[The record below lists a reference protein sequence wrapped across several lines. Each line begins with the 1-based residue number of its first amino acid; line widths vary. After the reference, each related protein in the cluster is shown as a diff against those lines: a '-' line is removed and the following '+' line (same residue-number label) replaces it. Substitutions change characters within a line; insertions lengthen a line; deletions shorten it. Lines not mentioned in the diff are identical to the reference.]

1 MRLIHAAAL
10 TCALIAGPV
19 AAQTE
24 DVENYEALIAELD
37 AALPILAQTAGRPTP
52 PSMGPIFR
60 PLFTTVLE
68 RSPDEPMGS
77 LVLGFRLNGNPGE
90 RADLL
95 ADVAACAALRPGATV
110 LRFRRFFEGEVEGH
124 ECVLTGPADADDG
137 AWTLMAESVA
147 NGPGGRLS
155 VRFGS
160 AAVSENGTNDDARRM
175 IDLNRADL
183 LTVADRIAIEARG
196 VFMGPPA
203 APPANPPLDDEARQ
217 TLSDVQTQFAELGR
231 AIGVET
237 AALPDGLLS
246 QTLLAATPR
255 LPADDPRDWG
265 SSFDFDVVVD
275 QTTGTLEVLAEVER
289 AEECLHDFAGP
300 AIGYEVLTMGG
311 FSGHQC
317 VFEFEE
323 DGVVATYSRIILEAD
338 ARRITVIN
346 GVAMSTDGDP
356 ADTRRL
362 MRERRPA
369 AIALS
374 QGLARHAV
382 AVVEAG
388 EGGTVD
394 VDAARRWIE
403 DVTARSEGH
412 AAD

>member
-10 TCALIAGPV
+10 ACALVAGPV
-19 AAQTE
+19 AAQTH
-24 DVENYEALIAELD
+24 DVEDFDAVIAELD
-37 AALPILAQTAGRPTP
+37 AALPVLARAVGRPVP
-52 PSMGPIFR
+52 PSVAPIFR
-60 PLFTTVLE
+60 PLFATVLE
-68 RSPDEPMGS
+68 PRPGEPDAA
-77 LVLGFRLNGNPGE
+77 LILGFTLNGNPGE
-90 RADLL
+90 TADLL
-95 ADVAACAALRPGATV
+95 PDVAACAALRPGSIV
-110 LRFRRFFEGEVEGH
+110 LRFRRFDDGEVEGH

-137 AWTLMAESVA
+137 GWTLMAETVT
-147 NGPGGRLS
+147 NGPAGRLN
-155 VRFGS
+155 VRFG
-160 AAVSENGTNDDARRM
+160 AASVSESGGAAEARRM
-175 IDLNRADL
+175 VDLHRADL
-183 LTVADRIAIEARG
+183 LVVADRIAVEARG

-203 APPANPPLDDEARQ
+203 AAPANPPLDDEARQ
-217 TLSDVQTQFAELGR
+217 VLSDVQTQFAELGR
-231 AIGVET
+231 ALGVAT
-237 AALPDGLLS
+237 AALPEDLLS
-246 QTLLAATPR
+246 QSIVAATPR

-275 QTTGTLEVLAEVER
+275 QTTGTLETLAEVER

-323 DGVVATYSRIILEAD
+323 DGVVATWSRIILEGD

-362 MRERRPA
+362 VRERRPA

-403 DVTARSEGH
+403 DVTARWESD
-412 AAD
+412 APD

>member
-19 AAQTE
+19 AAQTHDAE
-24 DVENYEALIAELD
+24 EHEALIAELD
-37 AALPILAQTAGRPTP
+37 AAMPILAEAAGRPTP

-68 RSPDEPMGS
+68 KRPDEPEGS
-77 LVLGFRLNGNPGE
+77 LIIGFRLDGNPGE

-95 ADVAACAALRPGATV
+95 ADTAACAALRPGATV
-110 LRFRRFFEGEVEGH
+110 LRFRRFVVGEVEGH

-137 AWTLMAESVA
+137 GWTLMSDTVA
-147 NGPGGRLS
+147 NGPAGRLN

-160 AAVSENGTNDDARRM
+160 AAVSESGTSEDARRM
-175 IDLNRADL
+175 IDLNRAEL
-183 LTVADRIAIEARG
+183 LTVADRVAIEARG

-203 APPANPPLDDEARQ
+203 AAPADPPLDDEARQ
-217 TLSDVQTQFAELGR
+217 ALSDVQTQFAELGR

-237 AALPDGLLS
+237 AALPEGLLS
-246 QTLLAATPR
+246 QSILAATPR
-255 LPADDPRDWG
+255 LPADDVRTWG

-275 QTTGTLEVLAEVER
+275 QTTGTLEALAEVER

-323 DGVVATYSRIILEAD
+323 DGVVATYARIILEAD
-338 ARRITVIN
+338 AERITVIN
-346 GVAMSTDGDP
+346 GVALSIDGDP
-356 ADTRRL
+356 AETRRL

-394 VDAARRWIE
+394 AEATRRWIQ
-403 DVTARSEGH
+403 DVTARWETVS
-412 AAD
+412 AD